1 MTVKVPQRNIL
12 DKILAIFGKE
22 RDIIGP
28 ESTGKLYKKYGP
40 YVYIKG
46 ERESFWK
53 VLFKKKTKK
62 QKKRY

>member
-1 MTVKVPQRNIL
+1 MTIKVPQRNIL

-28 ESTGKLYKKYGP
+28 ESADKWYKKYGP

-46 ERESFWK
+46 KRERFWN

-62 QKKRY
+62 QKKGY